1 MAMYELTDKRILD
14 IIEFERVLTASAS
27 ASTSASTSA
36 TLPALT
42 TATLPALSTA
52 TLPALTTEIL
62 PALTAPI
69 PVEIAMVR
77 RISTSYQQQ
86 QMKTSI
92 YSKYGD
98 GDGDGD
104 GDDVDTTFVGPA
116 HNIITNIVS
125 ASTATTASTASTA
138 ASTATSASTAG
149 SKSGF
154 FPPCAK
160 NTTTSNNQLFWCFY
174 IAHAGMFAYET
185 MSNAFVAENAFKY
198 ATIDH
203 VRANASRIK
212 SQFKRYKLSVPN
224 FEAELISTKFLS
236 LQMLIGLALCYDRNI
251 LYIDNRKYFEIVA
264 TDDTDPF
271 TVIEKVKNRYCVH
284 CNGVGNNSV
293 GEKMRNMCRSAFWK
307 MESITSPLKSVSHYK
322 LAELQDI
329 YARLDIK
336 QTTPAPSSH
345 HQPPPRKNLTK
356 PELYAAIVQNI

>member
-1 MAMYELTDKRILD
+1 MAMYELTDKRIRD
-14 IIEFERVLTASAS
+14 IIDFERTLTAATIPVLTA
-27 ASTSASTSA
+27 A
-36 TLPALT
+36 TIPV
-42 TATLPALSTA
+42 
-52 TLPALTTEIL
+52 
-62 PALTAPI
+62 LTAATI

-86 QMKTSI
+86 QLQTSI

-98 GDGDGD
+98 DGDKD
-104 GDDVDTTFVGPA
+104 GDKDVVAGININSVIGPAA
-116 HNIITNIVS
+116 HNITMNITNVAATIAV
-125 ASTATTASTASTA
+125 ASVR
-138 ASTATSASTAG
+138 
-149 SKSGF
+149 KSGF
-154 FPPCAK
+154 FPPSAK
-160 NTTTSNNQLFWCFY
+160 NTTTTTTTTSAASNNQLFWCFY

-185 MSNAFVAENAFKY
+185 MANAFVAENAFKY

-203 VRANASRIK
+203 IRANASRVK

-224 FEAELISTKFLS
+224 FEAELVSTKFLS
-236 LQMLIGLALCYDRNI
+236 LQMMTGLALCYDRNI

-284 CNGVGNNSV
+284 CNGVGNVGNV
-293 GEKMRNMCRSAFWK
+293 GEKMRDMCRSVFWK

-336 QTTPAPSSH
+336 QTAPAPAPAPASH
-345 HQPPPRKNLTK
+345 QQARKNLTK

>member
-1 MAMYELTDKRILD
+1 MAMYELTDKRIRDLID
-14 IIEFERVLTASAS
+14 FERAR
-27 ASTSASTSA
+27 TSAIII
-36 TLPALT
+36 PALKA
-42 TATLPALSTA
+42 AT
-52 TLPALTTEIL
+52 L

-86 QMKTSI
+86 QLQTSI

-98 GDGDGD
+98 EGDQGDE
-104 GDDVDTTFVGPA
+104 VNINNINSVIGPAA
-116 HNIITNIVS
+116 HNITMNITNVAATIAIASIAS
-125 ASTATTASTASTA
+125 ASA
-138 ASTATSASTAG
+138 ASNGSS

-154 FPPCAK
+154 FPPSAK

-284 CNGVGNNSV
+284 CNGVGVGNSV